1 MFFRQRE
8 PRLVGSGA
16 ESTGN
21 MARELV
27 HPIRRVEREVPIQTR
42 QFNRTVSDKSGWYRG
57 LGSPLFGYRGR
68 AFSFYL
74 STL

>member
-8 PRLVGSGA
+8 PRLVESGA
-16 ESTGN
+16 EGTGN